1 MMTFFLLVNQ
11 CCQKGREHVMGH
23 RCFHKWSFDWE
34 KKIIKNERRNLFEI
48 LLFHKISNGMFSSGG
63 TTETFCNHPFFL
75 TANVPAFPVV
85 WVLSQLSW
93 GRTPCVVRRGRAK
106 TKRWLWSPSK
116 DGTKK
121 KKKLPRCKCLLQK
134 TRSLS
139 FPPLYPGLQIATTQF
154 SIREAPAKYKVW
166 CASCVLLF
174 QMFERFAVLEF
185 RPQATVC
192 VLRPALFLLSVQM

>member
-1 MMTFFLLVNQ
+1 MGCSPAKAQRKRSVTIRSSLLPTFLHFLLS
-11 CCQKGREHVMGH
+11 G
-23 RCFHKWSFDWE
+23 FHPSCLGG
-34 KKIIKNERRNLFEI
+34 ERR
-48 LLFHKISNGMFSSGG
+48 
-63 TTETFCNHPFFL
+63 
-75 TANVPAFPVV
+75 
-85 WVLSQLSW
+85 VLSDVEERKPKGGCDLPAKM
-93 GRTPCVVRRGRAK
+93 GRK
-106 TKRWLWSPSK
+106 
-116 DGTKK
+116 KK
-121 KKKLPRCKCLLQK
+121 KKKLPRCECLLQK

-192 VLRPALFLLSVQM
+192 VLRPAPCFISSFCTDIICPRWARCQKVVEV